1 MSTPAGW
8 YDDGSGRLRW
18 WDGQEWTEHFAPEPP
33 AVPEQAA
40 PEQAAPAEPAATQN
54 DLVGYEA
61 APSQEPDDFD
71 LDATVLREDI
81 PSISPYGD
89 QPAAPSY
96 DDTTAPAYDPPAASP
111 PYGQPPVQAYG
122 EQPAQAYPPSDFTAP
137 GYTPAAGAGYPD
149 MNATAAYP
157 GGYPASVG
165 QPHGAYAPVQPTG
178 PQKPPILGFV
188 GLGLAVVGTILAC
201 IPGIPVIGWI
211 VLFAAFVVSVT
222 AIFQKNTK
230 KWPSITGLIL
240 SFVGAI
246 IGAVVFVFM
255 YLLLFAPAF
264 DSMPSSDS
272 PGFSEFVET
281 DEPTDPE
288 DEAEGDV
295 DTGAEAGLG
304 RPSPAEIEVGLTAYL
319 DRIGSLEDVTE
330 EDITCY
336 AQYVADSD
344 LSDEV
349 LWEVIDTDILTSKS
363 AGEFTVVF
371 IESLGACL

>member
-40 PEQAAPAEPAATQN
+40 PAEPAATQN
-54 DLVGYEA
+54 DLVGYDA

-188 GLGLAVVGTILAC
+188 GLGLAVFGTILAC
-201 IPGIPVIGWI
+201 IPVTAIIGFV
-211 VLFAAFVVSVT
+211 VLFAAFVVSLI
-222 AIFQKNTK
+222 AIFSKDTK

-240 SFVGAI
+240 SFVGGVIAAI
-246 IGAVVFVFM
+246 VLAVVTFLAVGNAIND
-255 YLLLFAPAF
+255 LPSAPVVTEESFEPDATDEPF
-264 DSMPSSDS
+264 DEEPEAESDDPSATGRPSSD
-272 PGFSEFVET
+272 EV
-281 DEPTDPE
+281 
-288 DEAEGDV
+288 A
-295 DTGAEAGLG
+295 
-304 RPSPAEIEVGLTAYL
+304 VGLSEIIDATGML
-319 DRIGSLEDVTE
+319 DQFDETE
-330 EDITCY
+330 VTCY
-336 AQYVADSD
+336 ADYFVNSAMTDVDLWKVAEGT
-344 LSDEV
+344 EV
-349 LWEVIDTDILTSKS
+349 LTSDAS
-363 AGEFTVVF
+363 AEFTEVF
-371 IESLGACL
+371 AEALMECR